1 MRRIDGVL
9 PLMFCYSGTGARTG
23 YSKAAEMEFAF
34 TDEQQMIA
42 ETARTFFA
50 ENATSERTRKAMASD
65 GIDRA
70 LWTSFCQELGLSGIG
85 LPESAGGAGL
95 GMVELAII
103 AEAAGAQVAAFPM
116 LGSLVQAGQAI
127 AAGGSEEQQA
137 EWLPQLISGDV
148 IGGYFHDAG
157 LQAQG
162 DRLTG
167 GSRFVTHGGS
177 ADLFVVTDMTDVWI
191 VRADAAGVSVTP
203 QTSMDQTRPFAHVQL
218 NDALGERL
226 PDASA
231 ALAAAHR
238 AAFIAVAAEALG
250 GAQACL
256 DHTVAYSKERIQF
269 GRPIGSF
276 QAYKHRLADMMI
288 EIEQARSAVYWAAC
302 AVDEG
307 SDEAAMAI
315 HAAKSFAADTYF
327 RCASDMIQ
335 LHGGIGFTW
344 EHDAHLFFKRARSL
358 QTMLGSGN
366 WHREKIATMI
376 LGEAA

>member
-1 MRRIDGVL
+1 
-9 PLMFCYSGTGARTG
+9 
-23 YSKAAEMEFAF
+23 MEFAF

-42 ETARTFFA
+42 ETARAFFT
-50 ENATSERTRKAMASD
+50 EHATSERTRKAMASD

-70 LWTSFCQELGLSGIG
+70 LWDGFCRELALSGIG
-85 LPESAGGAGL
+85 LPEEAGGAGL

-103 AEAAGAQVAAFPM
+103 AEAAGAQVAALPM
-116 LGSLVQAGQAI
+116 LGSLVQAAQAI
-127 AAGGSEEQQA
+127 AAGGSAAQRS
-137 EWLPQLISGDV
+137 EWLPRLISGES
-148 IGGYFHDAG
+148 IAGYCHDAA
-157 LQAQG
+157 LRANG

-167 GSRFVTHGGS
+167 GSRFVTHGAS
-177 ADLFVVTDMTDVWI
+177 ADLFVVTDGRALWI
-191 VRADAAGVSVTP
+191 VRADAPGVTVSA
-203 QTSMDQTRPFAHVQL
+203 QTSMDQTRPFAHVAL
-218 NDALGERL
+218 ADAPGERL
-226 PDASA
+226 PQPEK
-231 ALAAAHR
+231 ALAAADR
-238 AAFIAVAAEALG
+238 AAFIVAAAEALG

-256 DHTVAYSKERIQF
+256 DRTVDYAKERVQF

-307 SDEAAMAI
+307 AEEAALAL
-315 HAAKSFAADTYF
+315 HAAKSFATDSFF
-327 RCASDMIQ
+327 RCAGDMIQ

-358 QTMLGSGN
+358 QAMLGNNNG
-366 WHREKIATMI
+366 HRETIATMI